1 MTIEEFEK
9 VVSKAI
15 ENIPERFLKKL
26 ENVEICVEE
35 NPTPEQRGKLGRNSL
50 IFGLYQGVPK
60 TKRWHYGQVLPDK
73 VTIFKKPIEKVCRTR
88 EEIEEKIKNVVWHE
102 IAHHFGMEE
111 GRVREAERR
120 RVDRN
125 Y

>member
-9 VVSKAI
+9 VVAKAV
-15 ENIPERFLKKL
+15 ESIPERFLKKL

-35 NPTPEQRGKLGRNSL
+35 NPTSEQQRNLGKNSL

-73 VTIFKKPIEKVCRTR
+73 ITVFKEPIERICLTR
-88 EEIEEKIKNVVWHE
+88 KEVEEKIKNVVWHE
-102 IAHHFGMEE
+102 IAHHFGMGED
-111 GRVREAERR
+111 RVRKAEKR
-120 RVDRN
+120 RVDESC
-125 Y
+125 